1 MAFGGFDALIGQTD
15 AKRAALEALE
25 DARQSGDAPAVLVSG
40 RKGIGKTAFIQAMA
54 LEWSWDARYAAARE
68 LVKVD
73 DFGDFVYSSIDRA
86 GRFRCELLTAD
97 EPPARIEGDRSLVI
111 DDLQHLGKRAKDA
124 LTRLMADSAI
134 SVGKIVYPLPYKAAI
149 FAAHES
155 GADLDE
161 RIAALFRR
169 RVDLCEY
176 EEAELAAL
184 AAEFM
189 EARLAGDYDVD
200 AIAMAICPPRNA
212 PGYIADIMARAD
224 DDLAARGLRG
234 GDKVDGRRMEDALA
248 RIGMTAYG
256 VSLDEYFYLAALESI
271 GGEGGVG
278 AVAKLMG
285 GLNDGFREIED
296 GMARFGLVEKR
307 RRGRRI
313 TDFGRERFRRCEAR
327 RLL

>member
-1 MAFGGFDALIGQTD
+1 MTFGGFDALIGQTD

-86 GRFRCELLTAD
+86 GRFRGELLTAD
-97 EPPARIEGDRSLVI
+97 EPPAQIEGDRSLVI

-124 LTRLMADSAI
+124 LMRLMADSAI

-161 RIAALFRR
+161 RIAALFQR

-189 EARLAGDYDVD
+189 EARLAGDYDAD

-248 RIGMTAYG
+248 RVGMTAYG
-256 VSLDEYFYLAALESI
+256 VSLDEYFYLAALESM

-307 RRGRRI
+307 RRSRRI